1 MRPENPSTPH
11 EGGSR
16 KASIIRLVLILII
29 GLTVISIVA
38 MLAIFFLSGKSDAA
52 KDAAKEVNVN
62 ITTPSATPFSTN
74 APVIRQAPPPSPAKP
89 VKQPSI
95 PAPPTIGTPGG
106 DTNEQSVPKQTP
118 QPLPSES
125 PP

>member
-1 MRPENPSTPH
+1 MRPENPSTPR

-16 KASIIRLVLILII
+16 KASFIRLVLILII
-29 GLTVISIVA
+29 GLTLISIVA

-62 ITTPSATPFSTN
+62 ITTSPATPFSSTT
-74 APVIRQAPPPSPAKP
+74 PIIRQAPPPSPAKP
-89 VKQPSI
+89 VKQPSL
-95 PAPPTIGTPGG
+95 PAPPAVGTPGSN
-106 DTNEQSVPKQTP
+106 TNELSVPKQTP

>member
-16 KASIIRLVLILII
+16 RASFIRLVLILIV
-29 GLTVISIVA
+29 GLTVTSIVA
-38 MLAIFFLSGKSDAA
+38 MLAIFFLSGKNDAA

-74 APVIRQAPPPSPAKP
+74 TPVIRQAPRPSPVKP
-89 VKQPSI
+89 VKQPSM
-95 PAPPTIGTPGG
+95 PAPPAMVTPGSN
-106 DTNEQSVPKQTP
+106 TERTVRP
-118 QPLPSES
+118 
-125 PP
+125 

>member
-16 KASIIRLVLILII
+16 KASLIRLVLILIV
-29 GLTVISIVA
+29 GLTAISIVA

-62 ITTPSATPFSTN
+62 ITTPPATPFSPNT
-74 APVIRQAPPPSPAKP
+74 PVIRQAPPPSPAKP
-89 VKQPSI
+89 VKQPSM
-95 PAPPTIGTPGG
+95 PAPPAMATPCNN
-106 DTNEQSVPKQTP
+106 TNEQSVPKQTP

>member
-1 MRPENPSTPH
+1 MRPENSSTPH

-16 KASIIRLVLILII
+16 KASFIRFALILIA

-38 MLAIFFLSGKSDAA
+38 MLAIYFLSGKN
-52 KDAAKEVNVN
+52 DAAKEVNVN
-62 ITTPSATPFSTN
+62 ITTPSATPFSPNT
-74 APVIRQAPPPSPAKP
+74 PVIRQAPPPSPAKP
-89 VKQPSI
+89 VKQPSM
-95 PAPPTIGTPGG
+95 PPPPTVATPGSN
-106 DTNEQSVPKQTP
+106 TNQHSTSKQTP